1 MYYVDCRL
9 PLQLKGIVFHFLY
22 TIYIMALPVVQHNW
36 VTLQEELTVSI
47 VSVLFLFFF
56 CTFELS
62 GMNAARVSV
71 RVRMR
76 AGARGCEGRGKG
88 LWGHMEMRWG
98 HIKQKK
104 FALHYTMVSALHYGL
119 CTTTTVSRI
128 VARDDVHEFSTGCG
142 NFAPKKVT
150 TLCIR
155 IPGPNL
161 IYKISSST

>member
-1 MYYVDCRL
+1 MYYVGCRL

-47 VSVLFLFFF
+47 VSVFFLYLW
-56 CTFELS
+56 T
-62 GMNAARVSV
+62 V
-71 RVRMR
+71 RDECSK
-76 AGARGCEGRGKG
+76 GECEGEDEGRSKG
-88 LWGHMEMRWG
+88 LWGQRQGAVRAYGDEVG
-98 HIKQKK
+98 PYQAKEIC
-104 FALHYTMVSALHYGL
+104 TTLHYGL